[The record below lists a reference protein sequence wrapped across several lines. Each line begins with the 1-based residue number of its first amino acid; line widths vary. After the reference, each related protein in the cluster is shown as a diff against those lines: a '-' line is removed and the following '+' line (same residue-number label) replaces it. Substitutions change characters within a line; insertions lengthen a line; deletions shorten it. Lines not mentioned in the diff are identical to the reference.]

1 MLLLRRH
8 GREKLLVKRGSER
21 WLKSSVRRG
30 DCPALG
36 TRASYLSRIGSDYR
50 LRWKGEVEMEWY
62 VIVILVLLVPIVLL
76 PVAFVWYL
84 NASGLYRVIRDAR
97 QRAKRRAKALREAEL
112 IREKAVVGPA
122 AVVKK

>member
-1 MLLLRRH
+1 
-8 GREKLLVKRGSER
+8 
-21 WLKSSVRRG
+21 
-30 DCPALG
+30 
-36 TRASYLSRIGSDYR
+36 
-50 LRWKGEVEMEWY
+50 MEWY

-97 QRAKRRAKALREAEL
+97 QREKRRAKALREAEL
-112 IREKAVVGPA
+112 IREKAVVGTA